1 VCTVSD
7 LEEEL
12 RRLRDDVAR
21 HIRVSPEGAED
32 VLRRSRSHR
41 VATALLALVT
51 ASVIVVAAV
60 AGAGAI
66 TSWVGEDSDRPM
78 PPASGVTDGRRELGL
93 GEQEVTFA
101 FLLGGRC
108 YSLIL
113 PDDFEALPELSSPVS
128 ARSFDFVRPEH
139 DVHPPEPIDTLEGRD
154 GRQVEVAVLTE
165 DPPQWSLRWELSNG
179 ALYTHVR
186 GADGGRERAEVVASS
201 VTIRDGAC
209 GPGPEIEVHPPLEPS
224 VSEPPYQH
232 HASFT
237 SLERKE
243 WTIILERPSRLPPG
257 KTVVLAGDF
266 GGFSAE
272 KGTEAGLLVSVFVPT
287 TEEDARHL
295 LEMVADSLREQ

>member
-1 VCTVSD
+1 VSG

-21 HIRVSPEGAED
+21 HIRVSPEGAQE

-41 VATALLALVT
+41 LATALLALVT
-51 ASVIVVAAV
+51 ASAIVGATV

-66 TSWVGEDSDRPM
+66 TSWVGEDS
-78 PPASGVTDGRRELGL
+78 GRRIPPSSETVGELGP
-93 GEQEVTFA
+93 GEKEFTFA

-139 DVHPPEPIDTLEGRD
+139 DVDPPDPIDSLEGRD

-165 DPPQWSLRWELSNG
+165 DPPQWSLRWELSDG

-201 VTIRDGAC
+201 ITIRDGAC
-209 GPGPEIEVHPPLEPS
+209 GPAPEIEVHPPLEAS
-224 VSEPPYQH
+224 ASEPPYQEN
-232 HASFT
+232 ASFT
-237 SLERKE
+237 SLQRKE
-243 WTIILERPSRLPPG
+243 WTVIIERPSRLPPG
-257 KTVVLAGDF
+257 KTVVRAGDF

-272 KGTEAGLLVSVFVPT
+272 KGTEMGLLVSVFVPT
-287 TEEDARHL
+287 TEDDARGL
-295 LEMVADSLREQ
+295 LGMVADSLQEE